1 MFDTDLAVK
10 RTKLADE
17 VVAQLLRMIRERRLV
32 PGDRLPPERQ
42 LALTFQVSRAS
53 LRDAI
58 RQLELLGYVDV
69 RQGDGTVVRMPDAS
83 TLSQPFQGLHS
94 GRPQAAADLI
104 EFRRILEPQVAAL
117 AARRC
122 TPAHAAQLDQALTHQ
137 RRRVDD
143 GHRLG
148 VEDLEFHQL
157 IAAICGNATV
167 LAVTDTLRSLLHE
180 LRTKHLTGDQPRL
193 GLQQHVAIAD
203 AIRARDAAAAANAMH
218 AHLDAVEASLLL
230 EGDPPSDPAATD
242 RSHLQGGPA

>member
-1 MFDTDLAVK
+1 MFGTDLAVK

-42 LALTFQVSRAS
+42 LAQTFQVSRAS

-83 TLSQPFQGLHS
+83 TLSQPFQGLLN
-94 GRPQAAADLI
+94 GRPQAATDLI

-122 TPAHAAQLDQALTHQ
+122 TPAHALQLEEAIADQ
-137 RRRVDD
+137 RRRVDA
-143 GHRLG
+143 GERLG
-148 VEDLEFHQL
+148 AQDLEFHQL
-157 IAAICGNATV
+157 IATIGGNATV
-167 LAVTDTLRSLLHE
+167 LAVTDTLRSLLQE
-180 LRTKHLTGDQPRL
+180 LRAKHLTGDQPRL
-193 GLQQHVAIAD
+193 GLQQHAEIAGAIQE
-203 AIRARDAAAAANAMH
+203 RDAAAAAAAMH

-242 RSHLQGGPA
+242 RPHPQGGPV